1 MDYELLHFWFN
12 FMKDY
17 WFGCPSEIDELI
29 TKKYKN
35 YLDVKFNETLDLEL
49 EDKIILSRIIL
60 FDQIPRHIYRNNK
73 DEIRKYDLKA
83 RLVLEKS
90 GILDKLEL
98 LTQEERCFALLPWR
112 HTFEEDK
119 LIKCLKLVT
128 EWRDEDPNNSMYR
141 RFYQATI
148 KALSAINNKKNLL
161 YKTTNKNYF
170 SILDKKVIH
179 IINEKDDTDNTN
191 TSLLS
196 NNYLLKTFRDNI
208 KPLIDKLNQKNILIS
223 VSGGVDSMVSLYL
236 AKYAFPDKNV
246 KAISINYANRQD
258 QYLEIDMV
266 NNFCQKLEIPHYV
279 REITEIKRTRD
290 SDREFYESITR
301 EIRFDSYKSL
311 DGLVVLGHN
320 LDDSLENIFSNI
332 KKKRNYDNLFGM
344 DLYSKEK
351 DVNIAR
357 PLLKISKKQ
366 IIEFANEFYIPY
378 TYDSTPAWSERGK
391 LRDELIPF
399 INNFDPSILLGLIEL
414 SNNYKE
420 IYKIYNGILPSIEY
434 NENSCLVYNKE
445 IYILDYWKKI
455 FTKIALHYKIEFI
468 KNKSLIHMI
477 EQLKNNSL
485 HRITLSKNMICQ
497 LDIKTNNLL
506 VLIN

>member
-1 MDYELLHFWFN
+1 MDNELLHFWFN
-12 FMKDY
+12 SMKDY
-17 WFGCPSEIDELI
+17 WFGCPLEIDELI
-29 TKKYKN
+29 TKKYKD

-49 EDKIILSRIIL
+49 ENKIILSRIIL

-73 DEIRKYDLKA
+73 DEIKKYDLKA
-83 RLVLEKS
+83 RLILEKS
-90 GILDKLEL
+90 GILNKLEL
-98 LTQEERCFALLPWR
+98 LTGEERCFVLLPWR

-119 LIKCLKLVT
+119 LIKCLRLVT
-128 EWRDEDPNNSMYR
+128 EWRENDAKNAMYR

-161 YKTTNKNYF
+161 YITTNKNYY

-179 IINEKDDTDNTN
+179 IMNDTDI
-191 TSLLS
+191 SSLS

-208 KPLIDKLNQKNILIS
+208 KPLISNYNQENILIS
-223 VSGGVDSMVSLYL
+223 VSGGVDSMVCLYL
-236 AKYAFPDKNV
+236 AKYAFPDKTV

-311 DGLVVLGHN
+311 NGLVVLGHN

-332 KKKRNYDNLFGM
+332 KKKQNYDNLFGM
-344 DLYSKEK
+344 DIYSKEK
-351 DVNIAR
+351 DVHIAR

-378 TYDSTPAWSERGK
+378 TCDSTPSWSERGK
-391 LRDELIPF
+391 LRDGLIPF
-399 INNFDPSILLGLIEL
+399 MNNFDPSILLGLIEL
-414 SNNYKE
+414 SSNYKE
-420 IYKIYNGILPSIEY
+420 IYKIYNGILPSIEC
-434 NENSCLVYNKE
+434 NEKYCLVYNKE

-455 FTKIALHYKIEFI
+455 FTKIALHYNLEFI
-468 KNKSLIHMI
+468 KNKALIHMI
-477 EQLKNNSL
+477 EQIKNNSL

>member
-1 MDYELLHFWFN
+1 MDNELIHFWFN

-29 TKKYKN
+29 TKKYKD
-35 YLDVKFNETLDLEL
+35 YLDVKFNEALDLEL

-73 DEIRKYDLKA
+73 DEIKKYDLKA
-83 RLVLEKS
+83 RLILEKS

-98 LTQEERCFALLPWR
+98 LREEERCFALLPWR

-128 EWRDEDPNNSMYR
+128 EWREEDFSNSMYR

-148 KALSAINNKKNLL
+148 KALSTINNKKDLL
-161 YKTTNKNYF
+161 YKTTNKNYY

-179 IINEKDDTDNTN
+179 IMNDTDNTDTN
-191 TSLLS
+191 SLL
-196 NNYLLKTFRDNI
+196 NNYLLKIFRDNI
-208 KPLIDKLNQKNILIS
+208 KPLIDNQENILIS
-223 VSGGVDSMVSLYL
+223 VSGGVDSMVCLYL
-236 AKYAFPDKNV
+236 AKYAFPDKNI
-246 KAISINYANRQD
+246 KAISINYANRQE

-311 DGLVVLGHN
+311 NGLVILGHN

-332 KKKRNYDNLFGM
+332 KKKINYDNLFGM
-344 DLYSKEK
+344 NLYSKEK

-378 TYDSTPAWSERGK
+378 TCDSTPSWSERGK

-399 INNFDPSILLGLIEL
+399 MNNFDPSILLGLIEL
-414 SNNYKE
+414 TNNYKE
-420 IYKIYNGILPSIEY
+420 IYKIYNGILPLVEY
-434 NENSCLVYNKE
+434 NEKSCLITNNNN

-455 FTKIALHYKIEFI
+455 FTKIVLHYKIEFV

>member
-1 MDYELLHFWFN
+1 
-12 FMKDY
+12 MKDY
-17 WFGCPSEIDELI
+17 WFGCPLDIDELI
-29 TKKYKN
+29 TKKYKD
-35 YLDVKFNETLDLEL
+35 YLDVKFNETLDLELEL

-73 DEIRKYDLKA
+73 DEIKKYDLKA
-83 RLVLEKS
+83 RLILEKS

-98 LTQEERCFALLPWR
+98 LTEEERCFALLPWR

-119 LIKCLKLVT
+119 LIKCLKLVI
-128 EWRDEDPNNSMYR
+128 EWREEKPNNAMYR

-148 KALSAINNKKNLL
+148 KALSTINNKKDLL

-179 IINEKDDTDNTN
+179 IMNDTD
-191 TSLLS
+191 TSSLS

-208 KPLIDKLNQKNILIS
+208 KPLIDKLDQENILIS
-223 VSGGVDSMVSLYL
+223 VSGGVDSIVCLFL
-236 AKYAFPDKNV
+236 AKYAFPEKTV
-246 KAISINYANRQD
+246 KAISINYANRQE

-266 NNFCQKLEIPHYV
+266 NNFCQKLDIPHYV

-311 DGLVVLGHN
+311 NGLVVLGHN

-332 KKKRNYDNLFGM
+332 KKKQNYDNLFGM

-366 IIEFANEFYIPY
+366 IIEFANQFYIPY
-378 TYDSTPAWSERGK
+378 TCDSTPSWSERGK

-414 SNNYKE
+414 TNNYKE
-420 IYKIYNGILPSIEY
+420 IYKIYNGILPLIEY
-434 NENSCLVYNKE
+434 NENNCLVTNKN

-455 FTKIALHYKIEFI
+455 FTKIALHYNVEFI
-468 KNKSLIHMI
+468 KNKALIHMI

-497 LDIKTNNLL
+497 LDINTNNLL

>member
-1 MDYELLHFWFN
+1 MDNELLDFWFN
-12 FMKDY
+12 SMKDY
-17 WFGCPSEIDELI
+17 WFGCPLEIDELI
-29 TKKYKN
+29 TKKYKD
-35 YLDVKFNETLDLEL
+35 YLDVKFNETVDLEL

-73 DEIRKYDLKA
+73 DEIKKYDLKA
-83 RLVLEKS
+83 RLILEKS

-128 EWRDEDPNNSMYR
+128 EWRENDSSNSMYR

-161 YKTTNKNYF
+161 YITTNKNYY

-179 IINEKDDTDNTN
+179 IINEKDNTDIN
-191 TSLLS
+191 SLS

-208 KPLIDKLNQKNILIS
+208 KPLISNYNQENILIS
-223 VSGGVDSMVSLYL
+223 VSGGVDSMVCLYL
-236 AKYAFPDKNV
+236 AKYAFPDKNI
-246 KAISINYANRQD
+246 KAISINYANRQE

-311 DGLVVLGHN
+311 NGLVVLGHN

-351 DVNIAR
+351 DVHIAR

-378 TYDSTPAWSERGK
+378 TYDSTPSWSERGK

-399 INNFDPSILLGLIEL
+399 MNNFDPSILLGLIEL
-414 SNNYKE
+414 TNNYKE
-420 IYKIYNGILPSIEY
+420 IYKIYNGILPLIEY
-434 NENSCLVYNKE
+434 NENSCVVSNKE

-468 KNKSLIHMI
+468 KNKALIHMI

>member
-1 MDYELLHFWFN
+1 MDKELLDFWFN
-12 FMKDY
+12 SMKDY

-29 TKKYKN
+29 IKKYKD
-35 YLDVKFNETLDLEL
+35 YLDEKFNEILDLEL

-73 DEIRKYDLKA
+73 YEIKKYDLKA
-83 RLVLEKS
+83 RLILEKS

-98 LTQEERCFALLPWR
+98 FTQEERCFALLPWR

-128 EWRDEDPNNSMYR
+128 EWRENDANNSMYR

-148 KALSAINNKKNLL
+148 KALSAINNKKDLL

-170 SILDKKVIH
+170 LILDTKVIH
-179 IINEKDDTDNTN
+179 IINEKDDTDI
-191 TSLLS
+191 SSLS

-208 KPLIDKLNQKNILIS
+208 KPLIDKQENILIS
-223 VSGGVDSMVSLYL
+223 VSGGVDSIVCLYL
-236 AKYAFPDKNV
+236 AKYAFPEKTI
-246 KAISINYANRQD
+246 KAISINYANRQE

-266 NNFCQKLEIPHYV
+266 NNFCQKLDIPHYV

-301 EIRFDSYKSL
+301 EIRFDTYKSL
-311 DGLVVLGHN
+311 NGLVVLGHN

-351 DVNIAR
+351 DVHIAR

-366 IIEFANEFYIPY
+366 IIEFANEFNLPY
-378 TYDSTPAWSERGK
+378 TYDSTPGWSERGK

-399 INNFDPSILLGLIEL
+399 MNNFDPSILLGLIEL

-420 IYKIYNGILPSIEY
+420 IYKIYNGILPLIEY
-434 NENSCLVYNKE
+434 NENNCLVYNKK

-468 KNKSLIHMI
+468 KNKALIHMI

-485 HRITLSKNMICQ
+485 HRITLSKNIICQ
-497 LDIKTNNLL
+497 LNIKTNNLL

>member
-1 MDYELLHFWFN
+1 MDNELIHFWFN
-12 FMKDY
+12 FMKNY
-17 WFGCPSEIDELI
+17 WFGCPSDIDELI
-29 TKKYKN
+29 TKKYKD
-35 YLDVKFNETLDLEL
+35 YLDVKFNEALDLEL

-73 DEIRKYDLKA
+73 NEIKKYDLKA
-83 RLVLEKS
+83 RLILEKS

-128 EWRDEDPNNSMYR
+128 KWRENEFSNSMYR

-148 KALSAINNKKNLL
+148 KALSAINNKKDLL
-161 YKTTNKNYF
+161 YITTNKNYY

-179 IINEKDDTDNTN
+179 IMNDTDIS
-191 TSLLS
+191 SLL
-196 NNYLLKTFRDNI
+196 NNYLLKTFRYNI
-208 KPLIDKLNQKNILIS
+208 KPLIDNQKNLLIS
-223 VSGGVDSMVSLYL
+223 VSGGVDSMVCLYL
-236 AKYAFPDKNV
+236 AKYAFPDKTV
-246 KAISINYANRQD
+246 KAISINYGNRQE

-311 DGLVVLGHN
+311 NGLVVLGHN

-332 KKKRNYDNLFGM
+332 KKKQNYHNLFGM

-378 TYDSTPAWSERGK
+378 TCDSTPSWSERGK

-399 INNFDPSILLGLIEL
+399 MNNFDPSILLGLIEL

-434 NENSCLVYNKE
+434 NKESCVVSNKE

-455 FTKIALHYKIEFI
+455 FTKIALHYNVEFI

-477 EQLKNNSL
+477 EQLQKNSL
-485 HRITLSKNMICQ
+485 HRITLSKNIICQ
-497 LDIKTNNLL
+497 LDIETSNLL